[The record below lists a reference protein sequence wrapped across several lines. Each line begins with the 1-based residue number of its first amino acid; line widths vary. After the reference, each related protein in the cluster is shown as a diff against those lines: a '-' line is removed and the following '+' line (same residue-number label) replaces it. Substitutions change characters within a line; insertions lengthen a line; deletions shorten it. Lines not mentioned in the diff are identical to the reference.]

1 MGGQWNFSIFVFD
14 FALVC
19 KILLSCSLGI
29 STCGRRLARTGGEE
43 DLGSGPR
50 TALASAMVS
59 SAADG
64 PSELGRRCPSWP
76 ISFLECGNLRKGH
89 DLEPCSLQL
98 RQSLEGLRAG
108 SRLPTAPQHLEQPAH
123 LWREVWL
130 AVHVVHAVYSGLSLS
145 LILVFIQ

>member
-1 MGGQWNFSIFVFD
+1 MCKALVKNIHIYIYFFFFENIMGGQWNFSIFVFD

-43 DLGSGPR
+43 DLGFRPR

-64 PSELGRRCPSWP
+64 PSELGRRCPS
-76 ISFLECGNLRKGH
+76 
-89 DLEPCSLQL
+89 
-98 RQSLEGLRAG
+98 
-108 SRLPTAPQHLEQPAH
+108 
-123 LWREVWL
+123 
-130 AVHVVHAVYSGLSLS
+130 
-145 LILVFIQ
+145 